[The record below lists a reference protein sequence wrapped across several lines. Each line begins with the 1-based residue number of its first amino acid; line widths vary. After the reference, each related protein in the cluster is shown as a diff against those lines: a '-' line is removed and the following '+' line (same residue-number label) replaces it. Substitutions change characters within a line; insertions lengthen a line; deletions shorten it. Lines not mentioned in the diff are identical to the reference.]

1 MPRNI
6 KTKVVGKAFK
16 ERLAT
21 ELPMF
26 GETLLTPEQQAHRLM
41 MARNVMCV
49 DTRRQ
54 LKLMELRNRLRQ
66 KALLLKSQ

>member
-1 MPRNI
+1 MPRKI
-6 KTKVVGKAFK
+6 KTRVVGKAFK
-16 ERLAT
+16 ERLAA
-21 ELPMF
+21 ELPMY
-26 GETLLTPEQQAHRLM
+26 GETALTAEQRAQRLM

-54 LKLMELRNRLRQ
+54 LKLMELRHRLRH